1 MDLFFLAVAA
11 LLFSFGGLAMKAS
24 SGLTRVGPSVAVF
37 VLFCLGAACQALGM
51 RRTEMGVAYISVL
64 GLEALA
70 AFALSALALGE
81 RVTISKV
88 GALLLIVGGIA
99 LLDRQ

>member
-1 MDLFFLAVAA
+1 MPLFLLVLAAV
-11 LLFSFGGLAMKAS
+11 LFSFGGLAMKAS
-24 SGLTRVGPSVAVF
+24 DGLTRFGPSVTIF
-37 VLFCLGAACQALGM
+37 VLFCAGAACQTVGM

-70 AFALSALALGE
+70 AFALSSLALGE
-81 RVTISKV
+81 RVTISKI

-99 LLDRQ
+99 LLDRH

>member
-1 MDLFFLAVAA
+1 
-11 LLFSFGGLAMKAS
+11 MKAS
-24 SGLTRVGPSVAVF
+24 SGLTRIGPSVAVF
-37 VLFCLGAACQALGM
+37 VLFCLGAGCQALGM

-70 AFALSALALGE
+70 AFALSAIALGE
-81 RVTISKV
+81 RVTISKI